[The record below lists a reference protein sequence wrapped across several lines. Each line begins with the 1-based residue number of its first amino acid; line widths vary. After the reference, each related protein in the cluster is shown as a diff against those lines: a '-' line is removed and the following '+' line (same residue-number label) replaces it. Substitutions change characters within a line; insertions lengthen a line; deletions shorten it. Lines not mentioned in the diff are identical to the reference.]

1 MVNAVH
7 ILGIHDGHNSGA
19 TLVTD
24 GKVVASVSEERLSR
38 RKNEVGY
45 PRRSI
50 EDVLRIGG
58 VDPSELSEI
67 AFASLFMHAQNYLLD
82 VGPWYTVGLED
93 QRRAAEQPAEYQ
105 KLVFDQRKRERIADV
120 VDHLGV
126 SEDRVTFTEHH
137 LAHLAAAYYTA
148 PWRQT
153 GQRVLGLT
161 CDGAGDNLCATV
173 SVCCDNEIERIS
185 STGRHASLGKIYSR
199 VTFLMGMTPWEH
211 EYKLMGMAPYADPER
226 SDVAAKPLREL
237 LRISDDG
244 LGFQQA
250 GELSTNYSYVYL
262 REAFERIRFDT
273 VAGATQLFTEEML
286 VAWVKNC
293 VAHTGIRDIVVG
305 GGVFM
310 NVKANM
316 LIAGLPEV
324 DRLYVMPSGGDESL
338 SIGSALHRY
347 YVSTGLQDHSAS
359 VLDDLYLG
367 GEFDLKAEQAATDM
381 AARSGPLEIQRP
393 NDMND
398 AVAGL
403 LDAGET
409 VALCRGRMEWGARAL
424 GNRSIVT
431 SAHDY
436 ARVDRINRAI
446 KMRDFWMP
454 FAPSFKEESAHRY
467 FDDPKD
473 LKPWFMTFA
482 YQAKDEGYQD
492 IVAGSHPR
500 DRTIRPQ
507 VVRQSANPE
516 YHSMISRWEKKT
528 GRGAVLNTSFN
539 LHGEPIVYSPD
550 DAIRVLLNSG
560 LKHLALNAFL
570 ISMKE
575 AA

>member
-1 MVNAVH
+1 MSETIN

-19 TLVTD
+19 SLIVD
-24 GKVVASVSEERLSR
+24 GKIVASVSEERLSR

-45 PRRSI
+45 PRQSI

-58 VDPSELSEI
+58 VDPSELTEI
-67 AFASLFMHAQNYLLD
+67 AYASLFMHAQNYLLD
-82 VGPWYTVGLED
+82 VGPWYKVGIED
-93 QRRAAEQPAEYQ
+93 QRRAANQPDDYK
-105 KLVFDQRKRERIADV
+105 KLVFEQRKRERIADV

-126 SEDRVTFTEHH
+126 AEDRITFIEHH
-137 LAHLAAAYYTA
+137 LAHLTAAYYTA
-148 PWRQT
+148 PART
-153 GQRVLGLT
+153 PGKPVLGLT

-173 SVCCDNEIERIS
+173 SICRGNDIERIA
-185 STGRHASLGKIYSR
+185 STNRHASLGKIYSR

-226 SDVAAKPLREL
+226 ADRAAEPLRGL

-250 GELSTNYSYVYL
+250 GELSTNFSYEYL
-262 REAFERIRFDT
+262 RDAFERIRFDT
-273 VAGATQLFTEEML
+273 IAGATQLFTEDML
-286 VAWVKNC
+286 IAWVKS
-293 VAHTGIRDIVVG
+293 AIAKTGIRDIVAG

-316 LIAGLPEV
+316 LIANLPEV
-324 DRLYVMPSGGDESL
+324 DSLYVCPSGGDESL
-338 SIGSALHRY
+338 SFGAALHRY
-347 YVSTGLQDHSAS
+347 YEMTGIADHRGSA
-359 VLDDLYLG
+359 LKDLYLG
-367 GEFDLKAEQAATDM
+367 GDFDAKAEQAAIDK
-381 AARSGPLEIQRP
+381 AAKDADLDVLQP

-398 AVAGL
+398 AIAGL
-403 LDAGET
+403 LDGGAT
-409 VALCRGRMEWGARAL
+409 VALSRGRMEWGARAL

-454 FAPSFKEESAHRY
+454 FAPSIREESAGRY

-482 YQAKDEGYQD
+482 YEARDEGYTD

-500 DRTIRPQ
+500 DKTIRPQ

-516 YHSMISRWEKKT
+516 YHAMISRWEEKT

-539 LHGEPIVYSPD
+539 LHGEPIVYTPG

-560 LKHLALNAFL
+560 LDHLALNNFL
-570 ISMKE
+570 ISKK